1 LQQWQEEKNKPNAIV
16 APRSE
21 EEEERY
27 WRLMEKEICINDTAL
42 ALMVGQIDRAIFCPI
57 DVVCCTR
64 NLCT

>member
-42 ALMVGQIDRAIFCPI
+42 ALMVGQINRAIFLPY
-57 DVVCCTR
+57 
-64 NLCT
+64 